1 LRGGIVLHPGSPPSA
16 DISPAVVSNWVFATL
31 ERALREG
38 RGSDGRVLDAAMPW
52 RSMKSLSNDELRA
65 LWLALRQE

>member
-1 LRGGIVLHPGSPPSA
+1 VIHPGSPPSA
-16 DISPAVVSNWVFATL
+16 DISPAAVSRWELASF

-38 RGSDGRVLDAAMPW
+38 RGRDGRTLDEAMPW
-52 RSMKSLSNDELRA
+52 RSLKNLSNDELRA

>member
-1 LRGGIVLHPGSPPSA
+1 VLHPGAPPSA
-16 DISPAVVSNWVFATL
+16 DISRAPGSDWPFASF

-38 RGSDGRVLDAAMPW
+38 LGRDGRVLDPAMPW
-52 RSMKSLSNDELRA
+52 RSMKDLSHDELRA